1 MNIIIYLLMAFFI
14 ILLFIIGVYN
24 GGEVTLE
31 LKLWQVGPVPL
42 GALIATAAV
51 FGMAFAS
58 LIGIIDGIRIRITNR
73 QLRRQL
79 NRLEE
84 DVDALRLKLARH
96 EGPPQAHTAADPL
109 TGSDLPSS

>member
-1 MNIIIYLLMAFFI
+1 MNILIYLLMAFFI
-14 ILLFIIGVYN
+14 ILLFIVGVYN

-58 LIGIIDGIRIRITNR
+58 LIGIIDGIKIRITNR

-96 EGPPQAHTAADPL
+96 EGPLQDRPADDPPRGADRPL
-109 TGSDLPSS
+109 S

>member
-1 MNIIIYLLMAFFI
+1 MNILIYLLMAFFN
-14 ILLFIIGVYN
+14 ILLFIVGVYN
-24 GGEVTLE
+24 GGEVMLE

-58 LIGIIDGIRIRITNR
+58 LIGIIDGIKIRITNR

-96 EGPPQAHTAADPL
+96 EGPLQDRPAGDA
-109 TGSDLPSS
+109 PSGLEPPPS